1 MKTYQLY
8 GCRLTRS
15 LIVQMVL
22 AEGGIDYELR
32 QVDIFNDEHRSPDF
46 LALDPAGFVPVLIK
60 PDGEVVYET
69 PAINLYLADHHRL
82 SHLAPGI
89 DEPERSR
96 FLSGLFFL
104 SDDLEP
110 ALKRYFYPQRY
121 VLRDADESESSRRW
135 IEWL

>member
-1 MKTYQLY
+1 VKTYQLY

-69 PAINLYLADHHRL
+69 PASL
-82 SHLAPGI
+82 
-89 DEPERSR
+89 
-96 FLSGLFFL
+96 
-104 SDDLEP
+104 
-110 ALKRYFYPQRY
+110 
-121 VLRDADESESSRRW
+121 
-135 IEWL
+135 